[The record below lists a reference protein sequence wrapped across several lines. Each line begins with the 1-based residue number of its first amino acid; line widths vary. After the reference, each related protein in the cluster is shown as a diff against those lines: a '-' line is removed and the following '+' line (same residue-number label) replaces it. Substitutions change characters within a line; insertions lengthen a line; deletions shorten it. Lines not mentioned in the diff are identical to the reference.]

1 MDGNGRWAES
11 RGLPRIE
18 GHARGVDSVR
28 TVTRSCARLNVE
40 ALTLYSF
47 SAENWGRPDQEV
59 AALMSLLEHYLQAE
73 REEILGNDIRLMHS
87 GDVDRLPQSA
97 RAALFALE
105 QETSRCQGM
114 WLNLALSYGARQEL
128 VRAARLLAEQ
138 VQAGSRS
145 LESLDE
151 AALESVLYT
160 AGLPELDLLV
170 RTGGDYRLSNFLL
183 WQVAYS
189 ELYVTDVAWPDFREP
204 QLLAAIEE
212 FNQRQR
218 RYGLTGAQ
226 VEEQL

>member
-1 MDGNGRWAES
+1 
-11 RGLPRIE
+11 
-18 GHARGVDSVR
+18 
-28 TVTRSCARLNVE
+28 
-40 ALTLYSF
+40 
-47 SAENWGRPDQEV
+47 
-59 AALMSLLEHYLQAE
+59 MSLLEHYLQAE